1 MTRTDDLKSLVPDDP
16 NKILSEKDELKLKNL
31 LIKNKNFILDL
42 NNTSIDKITDKN
54 NTNNFYDLPK
64 YIGTDELEFN
74 KFRKLSLI
82 NRRLK
87 QKKLNNLKLINNK
100 NTNTNTNN
108 TEISGEKIKLNE
120 LSTPSTPKINSPIP
134 ESSKLLTPI
143 NQSQSQSQS
152 QSQQQQQSQ
161 SQQPQSQSQ
170 TAPVTKWSLVVQNSL
185 PNKSSIN
192 SKSNTHSSTPSAYAS
207 PSTSSSTTTMTTTE
221 TTTAT
226 TETTTTNRSSTNG
239 SLTNG
244 TSTNQLTSEI
254 ISQKS
259 LSQSTIPMDNTLK
272 PLGLI
277 LLRIMYDK
285 YLLPSCLTKNKN
297 QLVSPHGLTN
307 NGSICFMN
315 SILQLLFCCEPFI
328 QILNLIRD
336 GTLASFESN
345 KTPVL
350 DATINLLN
358 LFKSKKE
365 QNNNSSSSPS
375 TPSTPS
381 SSSYDI
387 ISPNNFY
394 TSISR
399 VNKFSH
405 LKWGRQ
411 EDAEEFLGYFLDS
424 IHEEFIESI
433 ENLKDIEIE
442 KLLKLIIDKDTKR
455 NITQALELI
464 RSSSQTSNNSSTT
477 TTTTTKEET
486 NADDDDGWH
495 EVGSNRKIV
504 AKREVEVKPSPIVQL
519 FGGQFR
525 SVLSISNSKKSSIT
539 LDPFMHVQLDISDN
553 ETTDLISAFNKFSEI
568 EEISYGNQMAKKQNF
583 IDKLPM
589 ILIIHLKRFSYVTN
603 DNSNNNNLN
612 NSNNNT
618 TNNSNITINNN
629 DSNIADSDNY
639 EVITR
644 KKKSNN
650 SNNSNNSNI
659 SNNLNNTILSPPS
672 TSSSVFEGRI
682 EKLHKIIKYDHELKL
697 PKNCISPNNYFN
709 QQPPNYKL
717 TGVVYHHGRSA
728 EGGHYTVDV
737 LNQNEWFRVDDTQ
750 VTKIN
755 KSDVIENGLSG
766 GNYLNNNKSAYILM
780 YQRI

>member
-1 MTRTDDLKSLVPDDP
+1 MTRTDDLKSVPDDP
-16 NKILSEKDELKLKNL
+16 INNSILSEKDELKLQKSLNN
-31 LIKNKNFILDL
+31 NKKFILDL
-42 NNTSIDKITDKN
+42 FTDTKDTADSTSNNNSYYN
-54 NTNNFYDLPK
+54 LPK

-82 NRRLK
+82 SKRLK
-87 QKKLNNLKLINNK
+87 KKKLNNLKLSNTK
-100 NTNTNTNN
+100 NTNK
-108 TEISGEKIKLNE
+108 EISEEKFKSDEKIDENSPSSTPQPDSPIPTSSK
-120 LSTPSTPKINSPIP
+120 LSTPI
-134 ESSKLLTPI
+134 
-143 NQSQSQSQS
+143 SQSQ
-152 QSQQQQQSQ
+152 
-161 SQQPQSQSQ
+161 PQ
-170 TAPVTKWSLVVQNSL
+170 TAPLTKWSLVVQNSL
-185 PNKSSIN
+185 PNKSSIA
-192 SKSNTHSSTPSAYAS
+192 SKSNTHSSTPSAYTSA
-207 PSTSSSTTTMTTTE
+207 STSSSTTTTITTSATNTPTTTT

-226 TETTTTNRSSTNG
+226 TNG
-239 SLTNG
+239 SIANG
-244 TSTNQLTSEI
+244 TSTKSTSSSPNQSTAEI

-259 LSQSTIPMDNTLK
+259 SSQSTIPMDNTLK

-277 LLRIMYDK
+277 LLRVMYDK
-285 YLLPSCLTKNKN
+285 YLLPSCILKGKNL
-297 QLVSPHGLTN
+297 LVSPHGLTN

-365 QNNNSSSSPS
+365 HTSSNTSSPS
-375 TPSTPS
+375 PSSTSSP

-394 TSISR
+394 TAISK

-424 IHEEFIESI
+424 LHEEFIESI
-433 ENLKDIEIE
+433 KNLKDTEIE
-442 KLLKLIIDKDTKR
+442 KLLKSINDRDTKR
-455 NITQALELI
+455 NVTQALEII
-464 RSSSQTSNNSSTT
+464 RSPSQTSNNSSTT
-477 TTTTTKEET
+477 TTTTSKEET
-486 NADDDDGWH
+486 NDDDGWH

-525 SVLSISNSKKSSIT
+525 SVLSVSNSKKSSIT

-589 ILIIHLKRFSYVTN
+589 ILIIHLKRFSYVTTN
-603 DNSNNNNLN
+603 DSNNNNNDANNSDSNNNNSNNNN
-612 NSNNNT
+612 
-618 TNNSNITINNN
+618 SNISINNN
-629 DSNIADSDNY
+629 DSNIADSDDKY

-650 SNNSNNSNI
+650 SNSTT
-659 SNNLNNTILSPPS
+659 NNTISSPPS
-672 TSSSVFEGRI
+672 TSSTTTTATPNYSSIFEGRI

-697 PKNCISPNNYFN
+697 PKNCISPSNYFN
-709 QQPPNYKL
+709 PQQPPNYKL

-755 KSDVIENGLSG
+755 KSDVIENGLTG